1 ACPKLS
7 TRLGYHVAPY
17 LVLVWMLVDLPGV
30 TMVRIRHY
38 SFLIDLMCFVRSQ
51 CAINPMTSNI
61 RSRTSLCA
69 MSCAKSL
76 ILWLLLADSD
86 RSKMV
91 IEPEVSNLA
100 PAPNVDVISW

>member
-1 ACPKLS
+1 IP
-7 TRLGYHVAPY
+7 RRPY

-38 SFLIDLMCFVRSQ
+38 SFLIDLMVSQ

-69 MSCAKSL
+69 M
-76 ILWLLLADSD
+76 
-86 RSKMV
+86 SKMV